1 MKKIIIASLLALLA
15 APLLGQSSSDVVGKW
30 YTENKETV
38 IKIYKSGDKYYGKI
52 VWLKEP
58 KEDNG
63 KMKKDKNN
71 PKKSK
76 RSQTLVGLVLL
87 KGFVYQG
94 DGEWAEGTIYDPE
107 NGKTYKARI
116 RLKGKDKLDIR
127 GYVGVPAFGRSTVWT
142 RY

>member
-1 MKKIIIASLLALLA
+1 MKKIIIASLFALLA

-116 RLKGKDKLDIR
+116 RLKGKNKLDLR
-127 GYVGVPAFGRSTVWT
+127 GYVGMPAFGRSTVWT

>member
-1 MKKIIIASLLALLA
+1 M
-15 APLLGQSSSDVVGKW
+15 PLLSQSSSDVVGKW

-116 RLKGKDKLDIR
+116 RLKGKNKLDIR

>member
-1 MKKIIIASLLALLA
+1 MKKIIIASLFALLA